1 MSDKYKKIVAIGL
14 CAALCLGGAG
24 LAFAQTGSKTETT
37 APAAE
42 SVSSTVAQNISKDET
57 VYVLAGADGSVKKI
71 IVSDWIKNQLGSATV
86 TDKSDLNNIENVK
99 GDESYSVN
107 GDNMKVW
114 DAQGNDIYYQGDI
127 QKELPVGMSVSYT
140 LDGKTIS
147 ADELAGKSGKVTIR
161 YDYDNRQYETVQ
173 INGTNQRI
181 YVPFAMLTGMILD
194 NDCFS
199 NVQVSNGKL
208 VNDGDRTVVAGL
220 AFPGLQE
227 NLALSRDQLSIPDY
241 VEVTADVKNFSL
253 GMTVTLACNDVFSQ
267 IDDVNFT
274 TADGATASI
283 GKLTDAMTQLLDG
296 SSALYDGLSTLLDK
310 SKELATG
317 VEELAAGAKA
327 IRDGAGSVDEGT
339 AALKAGLAELSTGL
353 NTLSSNSEALNE
365 GAEKVFTTLLST
377 AATQIRQA
385 GLTVPDL
392 TIDNYAQV
400 LNELITS
407 LDENAVYEKA
417 LQQVTAAVEENR
429 PLITEKVTA
438 AVRQQVEEKVTAV
451 VRQQVEVKVT
461 EAVKQQVTA
470 TVTDAV
476 KQQVTAT
483 VTDAVKQQV
492 TATVTDAVKQQVTAT
507 VIQTAA
513 GMSVEN
519 YNAAVSAG
527 MVPQEK
533 QDAINAAI
541 QAQMNSEAVQAKIAE
556 NITAQ
561 MSSEA
566 IQAKITENV
575 TAQMSSDTVKAKIT
589 ENIDAQ
595 MESDTVK
602 AKITEN
608 TDAQMESDT
617 VKATIA
623 ENTNAQMKTEDIH
636 KTISQQIE
644 LQVKKAISEN
654 MASDT
659 VQSQLTAASEGAKTL
674 ISLKASLDDYNAFY
688 LGLLSYTQGV
698 DTAAAGADQLNSG
711 ADQLKEGTAA
721 LKEGAATLYNGV
733 LKMKDGVPTL
743 ISGVEQLK
751 DGSMQLSE
759 GLQQLNKEGIEKLV
773 SLLENDLG
781 DLSARVQA
789 TIDVSK
795 NYRSFAGISD
805 DADGQVKFIYRTDEI
820 G

>member
-1 MSDKYKKIVAIGL
+1 MSDKCKKIVAIGL

-161 YDYDNRQYETVQ
+161 FDYDNRQYETVQ

-492 TATVTDAVKQQVTAT
+492 TATV
-507 VIQTAA
+507 IQTAA

-541 QAQMNSEAVQAKIAE
+541 Q
-556 NITAQ
+556 AQ

-623 ENTNAQMKTEDIH
+623 ENTDAQMKTEDIQ

-698 DTAAAGADQLNSG
+698 DTAAAGVDQLNSG

-733 LKMKDGVPTL
+733 LKMKNGVPTL

>member
-1 MSDKYKKIVAIGL
+1 MSDKCKKIVAIGL

-37 APAAE
+37 APAAK

-161 YDYDNRQYETVQ
+161 FDYDNRQYETVQ

-492 TATVTDAVKQQVTAT
+492 TATV
-507 VIQTAA
+507 IQTAT

-541 QAQMNSEAVQAKIAE
+541 Q
-556 NITAQ
+556 AQ

-623 ENTNAQMKTEDIH
+623 ENTDAQMKTEDIQ

>member
-1 MSDKYKKIVAIGL
+1 MSDKCKKIVAIGL

-161 YDYDNRQYETVQ
+161 FDYDNRQYETVQ

-438 AVRQQVEEKVTAV
+438 TVRQQVEEKVTAV

-492 TATVTDAVKQQVTAT
+492 TATV
-507 VIQTAA
+507 IQTAT

-541 QAQMNSEAVQAKIAE
+541 Q
-556 NITAQ
+556 AQ

-602 AKITEN
+602 TKITEN
-608 TDAQMESDT
+608 TDAQMETDT

-623 ENTNAQMKTEDIH
+623 ENTDAQMKTEDIQ

-711 ADQLKEGTAA
+711 AGQLKEGTAA

>member
-1 MSDKYKKIVAIGL
+1 MSDKCKKIVAIGL

-161 YDYDNRQYETVQ
+161 FDYDNRQYETVQ

-470 TVTDAV
+470 TVTE
-476 KQQVTAT
+476 
-483 VTDAVKQQV
+483 AVKQQV

-513 GMSVEN
+513 GMSVED
-519 YNAAVSAG
+519 YNAAVSSG

-533 QDAINAAI
+533 QNAINAAI
-541 QAQMNSEAVQAKIAE
+541 Q
-556 NITAQ
+556 AQ

-595 MESDTVK
+595 MESDTVQ

-623 ENTNAQMKTEDIH
+623 ENTDAQMKTEDIQ

>member
-1 MSDKYKKIVAIGL
+1 MSDKCKKIVAIGL

-71 IVSDWIKNQLGSATV
+71 IVSDWIKNKLGSATV

-147 ADELAGKSGKVTIR
+147 SDELAGKSGKVTIR
-161 YDYDNRQYETVQ
+161 FDYDNRQYETVQ

-470 TVTDAV
+470 TVTE
-476 KQQVTAT
+476 
-483 VTDAVKQQV
+483 AVKQQV

-541 QAQMNSEAVQAKIAE
+541 Q
-556 NITAQ
+556 AQ

-623 ENTNAQMKTEDIH
+623 ENTDAQMKTEDIQ

-711 ADQLKEGTAA
+711 AGQLKEGTAA

-773 SLLENDLG
+773 SLLKNDLG

>member
-1 MSDKYKKIVAIGL
+1 MSDKCKKIVAIGL

-161 YDYDNRQYETVQ
+161 FDYDNRQYETVQ

-492 TATVTDAVKQQVTAT
+492 TATV
-507 VIQTAA
+507 IQTAA

-541 QAQMNSEAVQAKIAE
+541 Q
-556 NITAQ
+556 AQ

-623 ENTNAQMKTEDIH
+623 ENTDAQMKTEDIQ

>member
-1 MSDKYKKIVAIGL
+1 MSDKCKKIVAIGL

-161 YDYDNRQYETVQ
+161 FDYDNRQYETVQ

-483 VTDAVKQQV
+483 V
-492 TATVTDAVKQQVTAT
+492 
-507 VIQTAA
+507 IQTAA

-541 QAQMNSEAVQAKIAE
+541 Q
-556 NITAQ
+556 AQ

-623 ENTNAQMKTEDIH
+623 ENTDAQMKTEDIQ

-688 LGLLSYTQGV
+688 LGLQSYTQGV

-773 SLLENDLG
+773 SLLKNDLG

>member
-1 MSDKYKKIVAIGL
+1 MSDKCKKIVAIGL

-161 YDYDNRQYETVQ
+161 FDYDNRQYETVQ

-470 TVTDAV
+470 TVTE
-476 KQQVTAT
+476 
-483 VTDAVKQQV
+483 AVKQQV

-513 GMSVEN
+513 GMSVED
-519 YNAAVSAG
+519 YNAAVSSG

-533 QDAINAAI
+533 QNAINAAI
-541 QAQMNSEAVQAKIAE
+541 Q
-556 NITAQ
+556 AQ

-595 MESDTVK
+595 MESDTVQ

-623 ENTNAQMKTEDIH
+623 ENTDAQMKTEDIQ

-688 LGLLSYTQGV
+688 LGLLSYTKGV

>member
-1 MSDKYKKIVAIGL
+1 MSDKCKKIVAIGL

-161 YDYDNRQYETVQ
+161 FDYDNRQYETVQ

-470 TVTDAV
+470 TVTE
-476 KQQVTAT
+476 
-483 VTDAVKQQV
+483 AVKQQV

-541 QAQMNSEAVQAKIAE
+541 QAQM
-556 NITAQ
+556 
-561 MSSEA
+561 SSEA

-608 TDAQMESDT
+608 TDVQMESDT

-623 ENTNAQMKTEDIH
+623 ENTDAQMKTEDIQ

-773 SLLENDLG
+773 SLLKNDLG

>member
-1 MSDKYKKIVAIGL
+1 MSDKCKKIVAIGL

-24 LAFAQTGSKTETT
+24 LAFAQTGSKPETT

-57 VYVLAGADGSVKKI
+57 VYVLASADGSVKKI

-161 YDYDNRQYETVQ
+161 FDYDNRQYETVQ

-492 TATVTDAVKQQVTAT
+492 TATV
-507 VIQTAA
+507 IQTAA
-513 GMSVEN
+513 GMSVED

-541 QAQMNSEAVQAKIAE
+541 Q
-556 NITAQ
+556 AQ

-623 ENTNAQMKTEDIH
+623 ENTDAQMKTEDIQ

-688 LGLLSYTQGV
+688 LGLLSYTKGV

-733 LKMKDGVPTL
+733 LKMKNGVPTL

>member
-1 MSDKYKKIVAIGL
+1 MSDKCKKIVAIGL

-24 LAFAQTGSKTETT
+24 LAFAQTGSKPETT

-161 YDYDNRQYETVQ
+161 FDYDNRQYETVQ

-194 NDCFS
+194 NDRFS

-470 TVTDAV
+470 TVTE
-476 KQQVTAT
+476 
-483 VTDAVKQQV
+483 AVKQQV

-513 GMSVEN
+513 GMSVED

-527 MVPQEK
+527 MIPQEK

-541 QAQMNSEAVQAKIAE
+541 Q
-556 NITAQ
+556 AQ

-595 MESDTVK
+595 MESDTVQ

-623 ENTNAQMKTEDIH
+623 ENTDAQMKTEDIQ

>member
-1 MSDKYKKIVAIGL
+1 MSDKCKKIVAIGL

-161 YDYDNRQYETVQ
+161 FNYDNRQYETVQ

-492 TATVTDAVKQQVTAT
+492 TATV
-507 VIQTAA
+507 IQTAA

-541 QAQMNSEAVQAKIAE
+541 Q
-556 NITAQ
+556 AQ

-595 MESDTVK
+595 MESETVK

-623 ENTNAQMKTEDIH
+623 ENTDAQMKTEDIQ

-688 LGLLSYTQGV
+688 LGLLSYTKGV

-711 ADQLKEGTAA
+711 AGQLKEGTAA

>member
-1 MSDKYKKIVAIGL
+1 MSDKCKKIVAIGL

-42 SVSSTVAQNISKDET
+42 SVSSTVTQNISKDET

-107 GDNMKVW
+107 SDNMKVW

-161 YDYDNRQYETVQ
+161 FDYDNRQYETVQ

-438 AVRQQVEEKVTAV
+438 AVRQQVEEKVTAI
-451 VRQQVEVKVT
+451 VRQQVEVK
-461 EAVKQQVTA
+461 
-470 TVTDAV
+470 VTDAV

-533 QDAINAAI
+533 QNAINAAI
-541 QAQMNSEAVQAKIAE
+541 Q
-556 NITAQ
+556 AQ

-595 MESDTVK
+595 MESETVK

-623 ENTNAQMKTEDIH
+623 ENTDAQMKTEDIQ

-698 DTAAAGADQLNSG
+698 DTAAAGADQLSSG

>member
-1 MSDKYKKIVAIGL
+1 MSDKCKKIVAIGL

-161 YDYDNRQYETVQ
+161 FDYDNRQYETVQ

-483 VTDAVKQQV
+483 V
-492 TATVTDAVKQQVTAT
+492 
-507 VIQTAA
+507 IQTAA
-513 GMSVEN
+513 GMSVED

-541 QAQMNSEAVQAKIAE
+541 Q
-556 NITAQ
+556 AQ

-623 ENTNAQMKTEDIH
+623 ENTDAQMKTEDIQ
-636 KTISQQIE
+636 KAISQQIE

-773 SLLENDLG
+773 SLLKNDLG

>member
-1 MSDKYKKIVAIGL
+1 MSDKCKKIVAIGL

-161 YDYDNRQYETVQ
+161 FDYDNRQYETVQ

-492 TATVTDAVKQQVTAT
+492 TATV
-507 VIQTAA
+507 IQTAA

-541 QAQMNSEAVQAKIAE
+541 Q
-556 NITAQ
+556 AQ

-623 ENTNAQMKTEDIH
+623 ENTDAQMKTEDIQ

-711 ADQLKEGTAA
+711 AGQLKKGTAA

>member
-1 MSDKYKKIVAIGL
+1 MSDKCKKIVAIGL

-161 YDYDNRQYETVQ
+161 FDYDNRQYETVQ

-470 TVTDAV
+470 TVTE
-476 KQQVTAT
+476 
-483 VTDAVKQQV
+483 AVKQQV

-513 GMSVEN
+513 GMSVED

-541 QAQMNSEAVQAKIAE
+541 Q
-556 NITAQ
+556 AQ

-602 AKITEN
+602 TKITEN

-623 ENTNAQMKTEDIH
+623 ENTDAQMKTEDIQ

-644 LQVKKAISEN
+644 LQVKKTISEN

-711 ADQLKEGTAA
+711 AGQLKEGTAA